1 MLVSECHSSSRGQT
15 GVASQDLFTDT
26 NFILYGGIKKFFHV
40 HDNILQISTIDDTK
54 SESET
59 KSKNQGLI
67 YEKTS
72 LLQIG

>member
-1 MLVSECHSSSRGQT
+1 MILVKTLYYKALG
-15 GVASQDLFTDT
+15 
-26 NFILYGGIKKFFHV
+26 IYGGIKKFFHV